1 MDLSL
6 LVNNYV
12 KGEEGSQLTI
22 TVYRENSGEY
32 KDITLTRRP
41 IDVQTVSGKMLDEE
55 IGYISVA
62 EFDRVTADQFK
73 SKIEE
78 LQGEGMKRLIIDLR
92 NNLAARRR
100 RLSRWRIIS

>member
-32 KDITLTRRP
+32 KDITPTRRP
-41 IDVQTVSGKMLDEE
+41 ID
-55 IGYISVA
+55 
-62 EFDRVTADQFK
+62 ADGVRQDA
-73 SKIEE
+73 
-78 LQGEGMKRLIIDLR
+78 G
-92 NNLAARRR
+92 
-100 RLSRWRIIS
+100 